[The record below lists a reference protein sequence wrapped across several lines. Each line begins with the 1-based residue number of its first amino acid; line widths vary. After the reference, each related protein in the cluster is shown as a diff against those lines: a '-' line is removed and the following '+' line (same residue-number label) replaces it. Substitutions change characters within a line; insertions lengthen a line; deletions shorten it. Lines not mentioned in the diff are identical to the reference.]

1 MNIFLVFI
9 SLNDLNTIDRNEHF
23 NYNGLLILVKAK
35 KKLTP
40 LCLATEG
47 LAILISNY
55 GL

>member
-35 KKLTP
+35 KKL
-40 LCLATEG
+40 
-47 LAILISNY
+47 ILNFGRASISYFNQ
-55 GL
+55 